1 MLLPI
6 KGLQKT
12 TLIDYPGKVAASVF
26 LGGCNFRCS
35 YCHNP
40 QLVLADSNLPN
51 LPSEAILSFL
61 KERQGFLDGIC
72 VTGGEPLLYPELKF
86 FLAEVKALGF
96 LVKVDTNGSFPKRLQ
111 ELVEERLVDYVA
123 MDIKAPKEKYKE
135 VAKTEIDLEK
145 INESAFYLLAS
156 DISYEFRTTVFS
168 NLTLEDFISIGKWL
182 EGAQRYY
189 LQVVKTDVPLLDQ
202 GFAAE
207 HRPPSKEYLEQA
219 ANYLRP
225 FFREVGIRN

>member
-6 KGLQKT
+6 KGLQKI
-12 TLIDYPGKVAASVF
+12 TLIDYPGKVAATIF

-40 QLVLADSNLPN
+40 QLVLSDSNLPD
-51 LPSEAILSFL
+51 LSSEAILSFL

-72 VTGGEPLLYPELKF
+72 VTGGEPLLYPELKV

-135 VAKTEIDLEK
+135 VARTEIDLEK
-145 INESAFYLLAS
+145 INESASYLLAS

-168 NLTLEDFISIGKWL
+168 GLTLEDFISIGKWL

-189 LQVVKTDVPLLDQ
+189 LQVGRTDVPLLDQ

-207 HRPPSKEYLEQA
+207 YRPPSKEYLEQVV
-219 ANYLRP
+219 NYLRP